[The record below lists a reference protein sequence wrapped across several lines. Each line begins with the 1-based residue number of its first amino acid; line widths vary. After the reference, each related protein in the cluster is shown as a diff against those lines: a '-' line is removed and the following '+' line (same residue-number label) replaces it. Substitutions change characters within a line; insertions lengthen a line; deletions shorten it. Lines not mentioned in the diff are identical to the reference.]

1 VANVSWTTL
10 ALLCVSA
17 LAQDPATPPAATSWK
32 FAVSGD
38 SRNCGDIVM
47 PAIASGALQ
56 SGAEFYWHLG
66 DFRAIYTFD
75 EDIIPPAKLKLP
87 SKPMVISDYLAAAWP
102 DFIAHQLT
110 PFGDLPIFL
119 AMGNHETIPPAT
131 RDAWLIQ
138 FADWLESPAIRA
150 QRLKDNPQDRK
161 LRAYYHWVKSSVDF
175 ISLDNASTDQ
185 FDSAQLDWLLSL
197 IQRDEASPDIR
208 TIVVGMH
215 AALPGSIGH
224 SHSMSDWAQGDKT
237 GRQVYQKLWHAQDS
251 AHKRVYILAS
261 HSHFFMEDVYHT
273 ADWKNKVLPGWIVGT
288 AGAVRYRLPSEAGPA
303 QKAQTDVYGYMIGT
317 VATDGSV
324 AFEFQK
330 LSVDDLLAASH
341 GSYPEVLVRWCYSEN
356 KQ

>member
-1 VANVSWTTL
+1 MAHSSWTL
-10 ALLCVSA
+10 ALLCISA
-17 LAQDPATPPAATSWK
+17 LAQDPATPRWK

-47 PAIASGALQ
+47 PAIARGVLD

-75 EDIIPPAKLKLP
+75 EDMVPPAKLNLTR
-87 SKPMVISDYLAAAWP
+87 KPMYIATYLSNAWP
-102 DFIAHQLT
+102 DFIAHQIA
-110 PFGDLPIFL
+110 PFGDLPVLL

-138 FADWLESPAIRA
+138 FADWLENAVIRA

-161 LRAYYHWVKSSVDF
+161 LRAYYHWVKGNVDF
-175 ISLDNASTDQ
+175 ITLDNASTDQ
-185 FDSAQLDWLLSL
+185 FDTAQLDWFLKL
-197 IQRDEASPDIR
+197 IQRDEASPDIQ
-208 TIVVGMH
+208 TIVIGMH

-224 SHSMSDWAQGDKT
+224 SHSMADWPQGDKS
-237 GRQVYQKLWHAQDS
+237 GREVYQKLWHAQDS

-261 HSHFFMEDVYHT
+261 HSHFFMQDVYQT

-288 AGAVRYRLPSEAGPA
+288 AGAVRYRIPPEAGPA

-317 VATDGSV
+317 VAADGSIS
-324 AFEFQK
+324 FEFQK
-330 LSVDDLLAASH
+330 LSLEDLIAADQ
-341 GSYPEVLVRWCYSEN
+341 GAFPESLVRWCYSEN

>member
-1 VANVSWTTL
+1 VANYSWTL

-17 LAQDPATPPAATSWK
+17 LAQDPASPTWK
-32 FAVSGD
+32 FAISGD

-47 PAIASGALQ
+47 PAIARGVLH

-75 EDIIPPAKLKLP
+75 EDMVPPTKLNLP
-87 SKPMVISDYLAAAWP
+87 RKPMYIATYLAAAWL
-102 DFIAHQLT
+102 DFIAHQMA
-110 PFGDLPIFL
+110 PFGDLPVFL
-119 AMGNHETIPPAT
+119 SMGNHETIPPAT

-138 FADWLESPAIRA
+138 FADWLENPQIRA

-161 LRAYYHWVKSSVDF
+161 LRAYYHWVKSNVDF
-175 ISLDNASTDQ
+175 ITLDNASTDQ
-185 FDSAQLDWLLSL
+185 FDSAQLDWFSSL
-197 IQRDEASPDIR
+197 IQRDEASPDIQ

-224 SHSMSDWAQGDKT
+224 SHSMGDWPQGDKS
-237 GRQVYQKLWHAQDS
+237 GRGVYQQLWQAHDS

-261 HSHFFMEDVYHT
+261 HSHFFMEDVYQT
-273 ADWKNKVLPGWIVGT
+273 ADWKNKVLPGWIIGT
-288 AGAVRYRLPSEAGPA
+288 AGAVRYRIPPEAGAA

-317 VATDGSV
+317 VAADGSV
-324 AFEFQK
+324 TFEFQK
-330 LSVDDLLAASH
+330 LSLEDLLTIDH
-341 GSYPEVLVRWCYSEN
+341 GTYPEALVRWCYSEN